1 MAAKRQHSVHSAPFA
16 GLGVMLRF
24 PDWPATR
31 MIVWDGDNA
40 HASARRLIARITGGR
55 EDEIELVMDGQS
67 AGSDGRSISVRGP
80 NPPDSRSSGHA

>member
-31 MIVWDGDNA
+31 MIVWDGENID
-40 HASARRLIARITGGR
+40 ASARRLIARITGRLEG
-55 EDEIELVMDGQS
+55 EIEVVVEDQS
-67 AGSDGRSISVRGP
+67 AGRDAS
-80 NPPDSRSSGHA
+80 